1 MRQILM
7 LAAAVLIAAVLG
19 LWSATAIVG
28 KSARDGV
35 MSAAS
40 MDVLSLMRGVKN
52 LPEQDY
58 DAF

>member
-19 LWSATAIVG
+19 LWIATAIVG
-28 KSARDGV
+28 MSARDGIL
-35 MSAAS
+35 SAAS